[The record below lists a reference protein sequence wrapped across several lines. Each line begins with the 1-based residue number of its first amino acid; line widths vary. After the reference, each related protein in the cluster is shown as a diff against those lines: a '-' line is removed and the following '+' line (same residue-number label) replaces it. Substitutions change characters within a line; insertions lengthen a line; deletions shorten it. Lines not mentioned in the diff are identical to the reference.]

1 MANAKDFFSPE
12 EKKKITDAIRQ
23 AEDKTSG
30 EIRVHLEDRCPGGDP
45 MARALKIFAKLGMHR
60 TELRNGVLF
69 YLAVKDRK
77 FAILADEGINRTVED
92 GFWDQIKTVMEEKF
106 KNGDFLGGLV
116 TGIGMAGEKLKKA
129 FPVSEDDINE
139 LSDEISF
146 NED

>member
-1 MANAKDFFSPE
+1 MANAKYFFSPE
-12 EKKKITDAIRQ
+12 EKEKITDAIRR

-30 EIRVHLEDRCPGGDP
+30 EIRVHLEERCPGGDP
-45 MARALKIFAKLGMHR
+45 WARALKVFAKLGMHR
-60 TELRNGVLF
+60 TELHNGVLF

-77 FAILADEGINRTVED
+77 FAIVADEGINRTVEE
-92 GFWDQIKTVMEEKF
+92 GFWDQIKAVMEEKF
-106 KNGDFLGGLV
+106 KKGDFLGGLV
-116 TGIGMAGEKLKKA
+116 TGISMAGEKLKKA

>member
-1 MANAKDFFSPE
+1 MADAKNFFSPE
-12 EKKKITDAIRQ
+12 EKEKITDAIRS
-23 AEDKTSG
+23 AEHRTSG
-30 EIRVHLEDRCPGGDP
+30 EIRVHLENFCPGKDP
-45 MARALKIFAKLGMHR
+45 MSRALKVFAKLGMHR

-77 FAILADEGINRTVED
+77 FAIVADEGINRTVED
-92 GFWDQIKTVMEEKF
+92 GFWDQIKALMEEKF

-116 TGIGMAGEKLKKA
+116 TGIEMAGEKLKKA
-129 FPVSEDDINE
+129 FPVSKDDINE